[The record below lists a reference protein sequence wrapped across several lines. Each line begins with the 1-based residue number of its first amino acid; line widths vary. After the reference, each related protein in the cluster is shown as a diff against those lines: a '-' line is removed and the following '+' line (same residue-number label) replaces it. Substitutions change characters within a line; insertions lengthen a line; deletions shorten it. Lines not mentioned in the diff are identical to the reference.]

1 MVLVLCLR
9 GIVLFSYG
17 KVLSFRWAS
26 LNCVTKWFFS
36 LIHCYYVYGSLHN
49 INANYTWQYLF
60 NVMILEYPNKYK
72 AIRRVFWGPEVI
84 PEWIIS
90 LCESNK
96 EGSDHYWCCIDISS
110 RSGMSLQKNCTA
122 VSSRLKNNLL
132 AQ

>member
-1 MVLVLCLR
+1 MLLLCLR
-9 GIVLFSYG
+9 GIVSFSYG

-26 LNCVTKWFFS
+26 LNCVTKWFSHWFIVIMFMALCTTLM
-36 LIHCYYVYGSLHN
+36 LITHGN
-49 INANYTWQYLF
+49 TYLMLWF
-60 NVMILEYPNKYK
+60 LEYPNKYK
-72 AIRRVFWGPEVI
+72 AVRRVFWGPEVI